1 MNTNLINTTSI
12 KLGEVIAQLQELQRF
27 YDDPSIDQLLGHVA
41 DYQEKLV
48 TASHQLT
55 ATSEQAKQA
64 A

>member
-27 YDDPSIDQLLGHVA
+27 YDDPAIEELLYHIA
-41 DYQEKLV
+41 EYQEKLV
-48 TASHQLT
+48 TASSKLT